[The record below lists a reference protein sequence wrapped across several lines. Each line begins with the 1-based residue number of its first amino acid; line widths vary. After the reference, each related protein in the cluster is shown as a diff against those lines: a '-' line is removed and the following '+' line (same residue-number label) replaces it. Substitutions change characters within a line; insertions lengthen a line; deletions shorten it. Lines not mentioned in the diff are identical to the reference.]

1 MKYELLNTITPG
13 TEAWDQVVARAK
25 KNHERIIVLAA
36 MPNFAGILNQA
47 GLKGVSL
54 IDRVCNRTYKKDDYM
69 FFDRI
74 PVPTGAKIEM
84 NEDGN
89 LNVLYD
95 GDKIANVSLYPNTR
109 RAVQDVRYL
118 NPDGTLDYIEEYA
131 TDGSHYTN
139 IYYYN
144 NEMQEIDFLDMQE
157 RPVLRYYL
165 YEGVINFVTIENP
178 VTREVTAKY
187 NSVREFVTADMPNI
201 VKPNDTVTI
210 SYMGI
215 ELDALGQTN
224 SHNILAMVEDPFD
237 EHHEVR
243 GNLQAIL
250 KNDIKTVQEV
260 QVPVIAYQELQ
271 KTDLPS
277 DKLKLLK

>member
-1 MKYELLNTITPG
+1 MKYELLNTIAPG
-13 TEAWDQVVARAK
+13 TEAWQQVVARAK
-25 KNHERIIVLAA
+25 KGHERILLISA
-36 MPNFAGILNQA
+36 MPNFGGVIKEA

-54 IDRVCNRTYKKDDYM
+54 IERICNRASKKDDYM
-69 FFDRI
+69 FFNRI
-74 PVPTGAKIEM
+74 PVPTGAKIDM

-89 LNVLYD
+89 LNVLYE
-95 GDKIANVSLYPNTR
+95 GEKIANVTLYHNTR

-118 NPDGTLDYIEEYA
+118 NPDGTVDYIEEYA

-144 NEMQEIDFLDMQE
+144 NQMQEIDFLDLQE

-165 YEGVINFVTIENP
+165 YEGVINFITIENP
-178 VTREVTAKY
+178 QTREVTAKY
-187 NSVREFVTADMPNI
+187 NSVREFVTAEIPNI

-215 ELDALGQTN
+215 ELDAISQTG
-224 SHNILAMVEDPFD
+224 SHNILAMAEDPFD